1 MNRRLEAR
9 YRRPTSRFVDV
20 EGVRLH
26 VLDEGPPDAV
36 AVVALSSQWASFS
49 MWDGWAPALTDR
61 YRVVRIDLPG
71 QGLSGPIVS
80 GDYSIETYERLMLGV
95 LDQLGIDRFFLVG
108 TSFSGVVAFRYA
120 AHAGERL
127 LGLVLAN
134 ASGLP
139 RQPGSP
145 SPNAPPPRLW
155 LRLLAD
161 RWRPRAYFRWK
172 LDEMLRDKSRITAA
186 RVREYAHFNNSRRR
200 IDEAKARVRS
210 YRSGDPLPVLAAITV
225 PVLIQ
230 WSTHSAY
237 LPVADADRFEAAL
250 AGTSV
255 RKIVYPD
262 VGHLI
267 IEDAPEATGRDVR
280 AFIDAALAGEWPHGE

>member
-1 MNRRLEAR
+1 MNRWLEAR
-9 YRRPTSRFVDV
+9 YARPASCFVEV
-20 EGVRLH
+20 QGVRLH
-26 VLDEGPPDAV
+26 VLDEGPRDGV
-36 AVVALSSQWASFS
+36 VVVALSAQWASFS
-49 MWDGWAPALTDR
+49 MWDDWAPALTDR
-61 YRVVRIDLPG
+61 YRVLRIDLPG
-71 QGLSGPIVS
+71 QGLSGAIAS
-80 GDYSIETYERLMLGV
+80 GDYSIEAYERLMLGV
-95 LDQLGIDRFFLVG
+95 LDQFSVDRFFLVG

-139 RQPGSP
+139 RPAGGP

-172 LDEMLRDKSRITAA
+172 LDEMLRDKRRITPA

-200 IDEAKARVRS
+200 IAEAQARVRG

-230 WSTHSAY
+230 WSTHSPY
-237 LPVADADRFEAAL
+237 LPATDADRFEAAL
-250 AGTSV
+250 TGTHA
-255 RKIVYPD
+255 RKIIYPD
-262 VGHLI
+262 IGHLI
-267 IEDAPEATGRDVR
+267 IEDAPQATGRDVR
-280 AFIDAALAGEWPHGE
+280 AFVDAVLAGQWPHGE

>member
-1 MNRRLEAR
+1 MNRWLEAR
-9 YRRPTSRFVDV
+9 YARPASRFVTVDDA
-20 EGVRLH
+20 RLH

-36 AVVALSSQWASFS
+36 AVVALSAQWANFS
-49 MWDGWAPALTDR
+49 MWDGWAPALFDR
-61 YRVVRIDLPG
+61 YRVLRIDLPG
-71 QGLSGPIVS
+71 QGLSGPIPS
-80 GDYSIETYERLMLGV
+80 GDYSIDAYERLMLGV
-95 LDQLGIDRFFLVG
+95 LDQLKVGRFFLVG

-139 RQPGSP
+139 RPAGGP
-145 SPNAPPPRLW
+145 SPNAPPPSLW
-155 LRLLAD
+155 LRILAEP
-161 RWRPRAYFRWK
+161 WRPRAYFRWK
-172 LDEMLRDKSRITAA
+172 LEEMLRDRRRVTPA
-186 RVREYAHFNNSRRR
+186 RVREYTHFNNSRRR
-200 IDEAKARVRS
+200 IAEAQARVRS
-210 YRSGDPLPVLAAITV
+210 YRSGDPLPTLAAITA

-237 LPVADADRFEAAL
+237 LPVADAGRFEAAL
-250 AGTSV
+250 TGAAV
-255 RKIVYPD
+255 RKIIYPD

-280 AFIDAALAGEWPHGE
+280 AFVDAVLAGRWPHGE